1 MRITL
6 TGCDG
11 SVWVLSGPGVDPDGL
26 GVTMRPGP
34 KRLVDAPAKTL
45 WIQGAAHQTYQGVQF
60 QRRDPTFTVT
70 IVAET
75 PREWRDLD
83 SAFRVALGM
92 YDQQFTITVDT
103 SDTSRSLDLRL
114 LQEPVAWE
122 SDWEGRDPHTI
133 RASTLQVMASAEQ
146 PFWYADDLVLTWSTS
161 SGAGSTTLL
170 YQNLG
175 DVIVWPRY
183 FVNAPGSWVL
193 PDYSWGLETEYQRPA
208 GSDATNTLP
217 LPTLLAGE
225 DCDVSSDPDEEFIVA
240 VNGALVWAR
249 TQGRGLIY
257 PIAPKTPPTS
267 VQVSVSGASPGAGV
281 TVTIPQRYSRPIGV
295 SL

>member
-11 SVWVLSGPGVDPDGL
+11 STWVLAGPGVEPDGL

-34 KRLVDAPAKTL
+34 KRLIDAPAKTL
-45 WIQGAAHQTYQGVQF
+45 WIQGAVNQTYQGVQF
-60 QRRDPTFTVT
+60 QRRDPTFMVT
-70 IVAET
+70 IVRDT

-83 SAFRVALGM
+83 SAFRTALGM

-103 SDTSRSLDLRL
+103 SDSSRSLDLRL
-114 LQEPVAWE
+114 LQEPTAWE
-122 SDWEGRDPHTI
+122 ADWEGRDPHTI
-133 RASTLQVMASAEQ
+133 RASTLQIAAAAEQ
-146 PFWYADDLVLTWSTS
+146 PFWYADDYVLPWSTTT
-161 SGAGSTTLL
+161 GTGSTSLV

-183 FVNAPGSWVL
+183 FVNAPGIWVL
-193 PDYSWGLETEYQRPA
+193 PDFSWGQEGEYQRPPGVDVA
-208 GSDATNTLP
+208 NTVP
-217 LPTLLAGE
+217 LPTLLSGE
-225 DCDVSSDPDEEFIVA
+225 DCDVNSDPDEEFIVA
-240 VNGALVWAR
+240 VNRAPVWAR
-249 TQGRGLIY
+249 TEGRALVY

-267 VQVSVSGASPGAGV
+267 VPISVSGANPNAGV
-281 TVTIPQRYSRPIGV
+281 TVTIPQRFSRPIGV